1 MESNH
6 LNYLNNNSMIN
17 TNFFDRV
24 DEDYLEEKNSN
35 NISLTNR
42 LIILCEKVDESEDK
56 QNLKINHLENN
67 LNLSGQFQINKKKTN
82 IEDLSYYSIEQNFND
97 NNMNIEEE
105 ILNNSE
111 NIIKIGNDEQ
121 GIDPIFEMS
130 SFEQGYNN
138 SFYSFLHENNLVHNQ
153 NEMDITML
161 DSQNI
166 INLTAPNSEAIKMDL
181 TDDDEIL
188 KMKKNLMSLKLSNNK
203 SLLSNSKITNESSI
217 NKSTTLNETKKLFT
231 VFSNSENNH
240 NKLNMS
246 SCLYNTK
253 SKRGRKKLLLEG
265 IKTEL
270 IDKSFIREFKK
281 YLKKKKKS
289 FVNIFEEDPVF
300 WYEFFQ
306 NSNPPFS
313 YTLNGNTNEKIEFKS
328 FNKNL
333 LKFYFSKPSVR
344 KLYIQF
350 IKDKEKDLIPTI
362 IAKKK
367 FDYKVDKK
375 MFLFYKFYG
384 KNLYKFYSDEFNL
397 SDINIDNNELNISS
411 SDILYIS
418 QE

>member
-105 ILNNSE
+105 ILNNS
-111 NIIKIGNDEQ
+111 IKIGNDEQ
-121 GIDPIFEMS
+121 IIDPILEMS

-138 SFYSFLHENNLVHNQ
+138 SFYSFLHENFPNA
-153 NEMDITML
+153 NEMDNTMM

-181 TDDDEIL
+181 IDDDEII
-188 KMKKNLMSLKLSNNK
+188 KMKKNLMSLKLSNK
-203 SLLSNSKITNESSI
+203 SVLSNSKITNESSI

-231 VFSNSENNH
+231 VSNLDNN
-240 NKLNMS
+240 NNLLNMS
-246 SCLYNTK
+246 SCLYTTK
-253 SKRGRKKLLLEG
+253 SKRGRKKLLLDG

-281 YLKKKKKS
+281 YLKTKKIS
-289 FVNIFEEDPVF
+289 FVNVFEEDPIF

-313 YTLNGNTNEKIEFKS
+313 YTINNNEKIEFKS

-333 LKFYFSKPSVR
+333 LRFYFSKPSVR

-362 IAKKK
+362 ISKKVKK

-384 KNLYKFYSDEFNL
+384 KNLYKFYSDEYNL
-397 SDINIDNNELNISS
+397 NEINLDNNELNISS
-411 SDILYIS
+411 SDILYVS

>member
-6 LNYLNNNSMIN
+6 LNNLNNNSMFN
-17 TNFFDRV
+17 TNFFDKV

-56 QNLKINHLENN
+56 QNLKINLLENN

-105 ILNNSE
+105 ILNNS
-111 NIIKIGNDEQ
+111 IKIGNDEQ
-121 GIDPIFEMS
+121 IIDPIFEMS

-138 SFYSFLHENNLVHNQ
+138 SFYSFLHENFPNA
-153 NEMDITML
+153 NEMDITMM

-181 TDDDEIL
+181 IDDDEII

-203 SLLSNSKITNESSI
+203 SVLSNSKITNESSI
-217 NKSTTLNETKKLFT
+217 NKSTTINETKKLFT
-231 VFSNSENNH
+231 VSNLDNNH
-240 NKLNMS
+240 NLLNMS

-281 YLKKKKKS
+281 YLKTKKIS
-289 FVNIFEEDPVF
+289 FVNIFEEDPIF

-313 YTLNGNTNEKIEFKS
+313 YTLNNNEKIEFKS

-333 LKFYFSKPSVR
+333 LRFYFSKPSVR

-362 IAKKK
+362 IAKKVKK
-367 FDYKVDKK
+367 FDYKGDKK

-384 KNLYKFYSDEFNL
+384 KNLYKFYSDEYNL
-397 SDINIDNNELNISS
+397 NEINIDNNELNISS
-411 SDILYIS
+411 SDILYVS

>member
-105 ILNNSE
+105 ILNNS
-111 NIIKIGNDEQ
+111 IKIGNDEQ
-121 GIDPIFEMS
+121 IIDPILEMS

-138 SFYSFLHENNLVHNQ
+138 SFYSFLHENFPNA
-153 NEMDITML
+153 NEMDNTMM

-181 TDDDEIL
+181 IDDDEII
-188 KMKKNLMSLKLSNNK
+188 KMKKNLMSLKLSNK
-203 SLLSNSKITNESSI
+203 SVLSNSKITNESSI

-231 VFSNSENNH
+231 VSNLDNN
-240 NKLNMS
+240 NNLLNMS
-246 SCLYNTK
+246 SCLYTTK

-281 YLKKKKKS
+281 YLKTKKIS
-289 FVNIFEEDPVF
+289 FVNVFEEDPIF

-313 YTLNGNTNEKIEFKS
+313 YTVNNNEKIEFKS

-333 LKFYFSKPSVR
+333 LRFYFSKPSVR

-362 IAKKK
+362 IAKKVKK
-367 FDYKVDKK
+367 FDYKGDKK

-384 KNLYKFYSDEFNL
+384 KNLYKFYSDEYNL
-397 SDINIDNNELNISS
+397 NEINIDNNELNISS
-411 SDILYIS
+411 SDILYVS

>member
-105 ILNNSE
+105 ILNNS
-111 NIIKIGNDEQ
+111 IKIGNDEQ
-121 GIDPIFEMS
+121 IIDPILEMS

-138 SFYSFLHENNLVHNQ
+138 SFYSFLHENFPNA
-153 NEMDITML
+153 NEMDNTMM

-181 TDDDEIL
+181 IDDDEII
-188 KMKKNLMSLKLSNNK
+188 KMKKNLMSLKLSNK
-203 SLLSNSKITNESSI
+203 SVLSNSKITNESSI

-231 VFSNSENNH
+231 VSNLDNN
-240 NKLNMS
+240 NNLLNMS
-246 SCLYNTK
+246 SCLYTTK

-281 YLKKKKKS
+281 YLKTKKIS
-289 FVNIFEEDPVF
+289 FVNVFEEDPIF

-313 YTLNGNTNEKIEFKS
+313 YTINNNEKIEFKS

-333 LKFYFSKPSVR
+333 LRFYFSKPSVR

-362 IAKKK
+362 ISKKVKK

-384 KNLYKFYSDEFNL
+384 KNLYKFYSDEYNL
-397 SDINIDNNELNISS
+397 NEINLDNNELNISS
-411 SDILYIS
+411 SDILYVS

>member
-105 ILNNSE
+105 ILNNS
-111 NIIKIGNDEQ
+111 IKIGNDEQ
-121 GIDPIFEMS
+121 IIDPILEMS

-138 SFYSFLHENNLVHNQ
+138 SFYSFLHENFPNA
-153 NEMDITML
+153 NEMDNTMM

-181 TDDDEIL
+181 IDDDEII
-188 KMKKNLMSLKLSNNK
+188 KMKKNLMSLKLSNK
-203 SLLSNSKITNESSI
+203 SVLSNSKITNESSI

-231 VFSNSENNH
+231 VSNLDNN
-240 NKLNMS
+240 NNLLNMS
-246 SCLYNTK
+246 SCLYTTK
-253 SKRGRKKLLLEG
+253 SKRGRKKLLLDG

-281 YLKKKKKS
+281 YLKTKKIS
-289 FVNIFEEDPVF
+289 FVNVFEEDPIF

-313 YTLNGNTNEKIEFKS
+313 YTVNNNEKIEFKS

-333 LKFYFSKPSVR
+333 LRFYFSKPSVR

-362 IAKKK
+362 ISKKVKK

-384 KNLYKFYSDEFNL
+384 KNLYKFYSDEYNL
-397 SDINIDNNELNISS
+397 NEINLDNNELNISS
-411 SDILYIS
+411 SDILYVS

>member
-17 TNFFDRV
+17 TNFFYRV

-105 ILNNSE
+105 ILNNS
-111 NIIKIGNDEQ
+111 IKIGNDEQ
-121 GIDPIFEMS
+121 IIDPIFEMS

-138 SFYSFLHENNLVHNQ
+138 SFYSFLHENFPNA
-153 NEMDITML
+153 NEMDNTMM

-181 TDDDEIL
+181 IDDDEII
-188 KMKKNLMSLKLSNNK
+188 KMKKNLMSLKLSNK
-203 SLLSNSKITNESSI
+203 SVLSNSKITNESSI

-231 VFSNSENNH
+231 VSNLDNN
-240 NKLNMS
+240 NNLLNMS
-246 SCLYNTK
+246 SCLYTTK
-253 SKRGRKKLLLEG
+253 SKRGRKKLLLDG

-281 YLKKKKKS
+281 YLKTKKIS
-289 FVNIFEEDPVF
+289 FVNVFEEDPIF

-313 YTLNGNTNEKIEFKS
+313 YTVNNNEKIEFKS

-333 LKFYFSKPSVR
+333 LRFYFSKPSVR

-362 IAKKK
+362 ISKKVKK
-367 FDYKVDKK
+367 FDYKGDKK

-384 KNLYKFYSDEFNL
+384 KNLYKFYSDEYNL
-397 SDINIDNNELNISS
+397 NEINLDNNELNISS
-411 SDILYIS
+411 SDILYVS

>member
-105 ILNNSE
+105 ILNNS
-111 NIIKIGNDEQ
+111 IKIGNDEQ
-121 GIDPIFEMS
+121 IIDPIFEMS

-138 SFYSFLHENNLVHNQ
+138 SFYSFLHENFPNA
-153 NEMDITML
+153 NEMDNTMM

-181 TDDDEIL
+181 IDDDEII
-188 KMKKNLMSLKLSNNK
+188 KMKKNLMSLKLSNK
-203 SLLSNSKITNESSI
+203 SVLSNSKITNESSI

-231 VFSNSENNH
+231 VSNLDNN
-240 NKLNMS
+240 NNLLNMS
-246 SCLYNTK
+246 SCLYTTK
-253 SKRGRKKLLLEG
+253 SKRGRKKLLLDG

-281 YLKKKKKS
+281 YLKTKKIS
-289 FVNIFEEDPVF
+289 FVNVFEEDPIF

-313 YTLNGNTNEKIEFKS
+313 YTINNNEKIEFKS

-333 LKFYFSKPSVR
+333 LRFYFSKPSVR

-362 IAKKK
+362 ISKKVKK

-384 KNLYKFYSDEFNL
+384 KNLYKFYSDEYNL
-397 SDINIDNNELNISS
+397 NEINIDNNELNISS
-411 SDILYIS
+411 SDILYVS

>member
-67 LNLSGQFQINKKKTN
+67 LNLRGQFQINKKKKN

-105 ILNNSE
+105 ILNNS
-111 NIIKIGNDEQ
+111 IKIGNDEQ
-121 GIDPIFEMS
+121 IIDPIFEMS

-138 SFYSFLHENNLVHNQ
+138 SFYSFLHENFPNA
-153 NEMDITML
+153 NEMDNTMM

-181 TDDDEIL
+181 IDDDEII
-188 KMKKNLMSLKLSNNK
+188 KMKKNLMSLKLSNK
-203 SLLSNSKITNESSI
+203 SVLSNSKITNESSI

-231 VFSNSENNH
+231 VSNLDNN
-240 NKLNMS
+240 NNLLNMS
-246 SCLYNTK
+246 SCLYTTK
-253 SKRGRKKLLLEG
+253 SKRGRKKLLLDG

-281 YLKKKKKS
+281 YLKTKKIS
-289 FVNIFEEDPVF
+289 FVNVFEEDPIF

-313 YTLNGNTNEKIEFKS
+313 YTVNNNEKIEFKS

-333 LKFYFSKPSVR
+333 LRFYFSKPSVR

-362 IAKKK
+362 ISKKVKK
-367 FDYKVDKK
+367 FDYKGDKK

-384 KNLYKFYSDEFNL
+384 KNLYKFYSDEYNL
-397 SDINIDNNELNISS
+397 NEINLDNNELNISS
-411 SDILYIS
+411 SDILYVS

>member
-105 ILNNSE
+105 ILNNS
-111 NIIKIGNDEQ
+111 IKIGNDEQ
-121 GIDPIFEMS
+121 IIDPILEMS

-138 SFYSFLHENNLVHNQ
+138 SFYSFLHENFPNA
-153 NEMDITML
+153 NEMDNTMM

-181 TDDDEIL
+181 IDDDEII
-188 KMKKNLMSLKLSNNK
+188 KMKKNLMSLKLSNK
-203 SLLSNSKITNESSI
+203 SVLSNSKITNESSI

-231 VFSNSENNH
+231 VSNLDNN
-240 NKLNMS
+240 NNLLNMS
-246 SCLYNTK
+246 SCLYTTK
-253 SKRGRKKLLLEG
+253 SKRGRKKLLLDG

-281 YLKKKKKS
+281 YLKTKKIS
-289 FVNIFEEDPVF
+289 FVNVFEEDPIF

-313 YTLNGNTNEKIEFKS
+313 YTINNNEKIEFKS

-333 LKFYFSKPSVR
+333 LRFYFSKPSVR

-362 IAKKK
+362 IAKKVKK
-367 FDYKVDKK
+367 FDYKGDKK

-384 KNLYKFYSDEFNL
+384 KNLYKFYSDEYNL
-397 SDINIDNNELNISS
+397 NEINLDNNELNISS
-411 SDILYIS
+411 SDILYVS

>member
-105 ILNNSE
+105 ILNNS
-111 NIIKIGNDEQ
+111 IKIGNDEQ
-121 GIDPIFEMS
+121 IIDPILEMS

-138 SFYSFLHENNLVHNQ
+138 SFYSFLHENFPNA
-153 NEMDITML
+153 NEMDNTMM

-181 TDDDEIL
+181 IDDDEII
-188 KMKKNLMSLKLSNNK
+188 KMKKNLMSLKLSNK
-203 SLLSNSKITNESSI
+203 SVLSNSKITNESSI

-231 VFSNSENNH
+231 VSNLDNN
-240 NKLNMS
+240 NNLLNMS
-246 SCLYNTK
+246 SCLYTTK
-253 SKRGRKKLLLEG
+253 SKRGRKKLLLDG

-281 YLKKKKKS
+281 YLKTKKIS
-289 FVNIFEEDPVF
+289 FVNVFEEDPIF

-313 YTLNGNTNEKIEFKS
+313 YTVNNNEKIEFKS

-333 LKFYFSKPSVR
+333 LRFYFSKPSVR

-384 KNLYKFYSDEFNL
+384 KNLYKFYSDEYNL
-397 SDINIDNNELNISS
+397 NEINLDNNELNISS
-411 SDILYIS
+411 SDILYVS

>member
-105 ILNNSE
+105 ILNNS
-111 NIIKIGNDEQ
+111 IKIGNDEQ
-121 GIDPIFEMS
+121 IIDPILEMS

-138 SFYSFLHENNLVHNQ
+138 SFYSFLHENFPNA
-153 NEMDITML
+153 NEMDNTMM

-181 TDDDEIL
+181 IDDDEII
-188 KMKKNLMSLKLSNNK
+188 KMKKNLMSLKLSNK
-203 SLLSNSKITNESSI
+203 SVLSNSKITNESSI

-231 VFSNSENNH
+231 VSNLDNN
-240 NKLNMS
+240 NNLLNMS
-246 SCLYNTK
+246 SCLYTTK

-281 YLKKKKKS
+281 YLKTKKIS
-289 FVNIFEEDPVF
+289 FVNVFEEDPIF

-313 YTLNGNTNEKIEFKS
+313 YTVNNNEKIEFKS

-333 LKFYFSKPSVR
+333 LRFYFSKPSVR

-362 IAKKK
+362 ISKKVKK

-384 KNLYKFYSDEFNL
+384 KNLYKFYSDEYNL
-397 SDINIDNNELNISS
+397 NEINLDNNELNISS
-411 SDILYIS
+411 SDILYVS

>member
-6 LNYLNNNSMIN
+6 LNNLNNNSMFN
-17 TNFFDRV
+17 TNFFDKV

-105 ILNNSE
+105 ILNNS
-111 NIIKIGNDEQ
+111 IKIGNDEQ
-121 GIDPIFEMS
+121 IIDPIFEMS

-138 SFYSFLHENNLVHNQ
+138 SFYSFLHENFPNA
-153 NEMDITML
+153 NEMDITMM

-181 TDDDEIL
+181 IDDDEII

-203 SLLSNSKITNESSI
+203 SVLSNSKITNESSI
-217 NKSTTLNETKKLFT
+217 NKSTTINETKKLFT
-231 VFSNSENNH
+231 VSNLDNNH
-240 NKLNMS
+240 NLLNMS

-281 YLKKKKKS
+281 YLKTKKIS
-289 FVNIFEEDPVF
+289 FVNIFEEDPIF

-313 YTLNGNTNEKIEFKS
+313 YTLNNNEKIEFKS

-333 LKFYFSKPSVR
+333 LRFYFSKPSVR

-362 IAKKK
+362 IAKKVKK
-367 FDYKVDKK
+367 FDYKGDKK

-384 KNLYKFYSDEFNL
+384 KNLYKFYSDEYNL
-397 SDINIDNNELNISS
+397 NEINIDNNELNISS
-411 SDILYIS
+411 SDILYVS

>member
-105 ILNNSE
+105 ILNNS
-111 NIIKIGNDEQ
+111 IKIGNDEQ
-121 GIDPIFEMS
+121 IIDPILEMS

-138 SFYSFLHENNLVHNQ
+138 SFYSFLHENFPNA
-153 NEMDITML
+153 NEMDNTMM

-181 TDDDEIL
+181 IDDDEII
-188 KMKKNLMSLKLSNNK
+188 KMKKNLMSLKLSNK
-203 SLLSNSKITNESSI
+203 SVLSNSKITNESSI

-231 VFSNSENNH
+231 VSNLDNN
-240 NKLNMS
+240 NNLLNMS
-246 SCLYNTK
+246 SCLYTTK
-253 SKRGRKKLLLEG
+253 SKRGRKKLLLDG

-281 YLKKKKKS
+281 YLKTKKIS
-289 FVNIFEEDPVF
+289 FVNVFEEDPIF

-313 YTLNGNTNEKIEFKS
+313 YTVNNNEKIEFKS

-333 LKFYFSKPSVR
+333 LRFYFSKPSVR

-362 IAKKK
+362 IAKKVKK
-367 FDYKVDKK
+367 FDYKGDKK

-384 KNLYKFYSDEFNL
+384 KNLYKFYSDEYNL
-397 SDINIDNNELNISS
+397 NEINLDNNELNISS
-411 SDILYIS
+411 SDILYVS

>member
-105 ILNNSE
+105 ILNNS
-111 NIIKIGNDEQ
+111 IKIGNDEQ
-121 GIDPIFEMS
+121 IIDPILEMS

-138 SFYSFLHENNLVHNQ
+138 SFYSFLHENFPNA
-153 NEMDITML
+153 NEMDNTMM

-181 TDDDEIL
+181 IDDDEII
-188 KMKKNLMSLKLSNNK
+188 KMKKNLMSLKLSNK
-203 SLLSNSKITNESSI
+203 SVLSNSKITNESSI

-231 VFSNSENNH
+231 VSNLDNN
-240 NKLNMS
+240 NNLLNMS
-246 SCLYNTK
+246 SCLYTTK
-253 SKRGRKKLLLEG
+253 SKRGRKKLLLDG

-281 YLKKKKKS
+281 YLKTKKIS
-289 FVNIFEEDPVF
+289 FVNVFEEDPIF

-313 YTLNGNTNEKIEFKS
+313 YTINNNEKIEFKS

-333 LKFYFSKPSVR
+333 LRFYFSKPSVR

-362 IAKKK
+362 IAKKVKK
-367 FDYKVDKK
+367 FDYKGDKK

-384 KNLYKFYSDEFNL
+384 KNLYKFYSDEYNL
-397 SDINIDNNELNISS
+397 NEINIDNNELNISS
-411 SDILYIS
+411 SDILYVS

>member
-105 ILNNSE
+105 ILNNS
-111 NIIKIGNDEQ
+111 IKIGNDEQ
-121 GIDPIFEMS
+121 IIDPIFEMS

-138 SFYSFLHENNLVHNQ
+138 SFYSFLHENFPNA
-153 NEMDITML
+153 NEMDNTMM

-181 TDDDEIL
+181 IDDDEII
-188 KMKKNLMSLKLSNNK
+188 KMKKNLMSLKLSNK
-203 SLLSNSKITNESSI
+203 SVLSNSKITNESSI

-231 VFSNSENNH
+231 VSNLDNN
-240 NKLNMS
+240 NNLLNMS
-246 SCLYNTK
+246 SCLYTTK
-253 SKRGRKKLLLEG
+253 SKRGRKKLLLDG

-281 YLKKKKKS
+281 YLKTKKIS
-289 FVNIFEEDPVF
+289 FVNVFEEDPIF

-313 YTLNGNTNEKIEFKS
+313 YTINNNEKIEFKS

-333 LKFYFSKPSVR
+333 LRFYFSKPSVR

-362 IAKKK
+362 ISKKVKK
-367 FDYKVDKK
+367 FDYKGDKK

-384 KNLYKFYSDEFNL
+384 KNLYKFYSDEYNL
-397 SDINIDNNELNISS
+397 NEINLDNNELNISS
-411 SDILYIS
+411 SDILYVS

>member
-105 ILNNSE
+105 ILNNS
-111 NIIKIGNDEQ
+111 IKIGNDEQ
-121 GIDPIFEMS
+121 IIDPILEMS

-138 SFYSFLHENNLVHNQ
+138 SFYSFLHENFPNA
-153 NEMDITML
+153 NEMDNTMM

-181 TDDDEIL
+181 IDDDEII
-188 KMKKNLMSLKLSNNK
+188 KMKKNLMSLKLSNK
-203 SLLSNSKITNESSI
+203 SVLSNSKITNESSI

-231 VFSNSENNH
+231 VSNLDNN
-240 NKLNMS
+240 NNLLNMS
-246 SCLYNTK
+246 SCLYTTK

-281 YLKKKKKS
+281 YLKTKKIS
-289 FVNIFEEDPVF
+289 FVNIFEEDPIF

-313 YTLNGNTNEKIEFKS
+313 YTLNNNEKIEFKS

-333 LKFYFSKPSVR
+333 LRFYFSKPSVR

-362 IAKKK
+362 ISKKVKK

-384 KNLYKFYSDEFNL
+384 KNLYKFYSDEYNL
-397 SDINIDNNELNISS
+397 NEINLDNNELNISS
-411 SDILYIS
+411 SDILYVS

>member
-105 ILNNSE
+105 ILNNS
-111 NIIKIGNDEQ
+111 IKIGNDEQ
-121 GIDPIFEMS
+121 IIDPIFEMS

-138 SFYSFLHENNLVHNQ
+138 SFYSFLHENFPNA
-153 NEMDITML
+153 NEMDNTMM

-181 TDDDEIL
+181 IDDDEII
-188 KMKKNLMSLKLSNNK
+188 KMKKNLMSLKLSNK
-203 SLLSNSKITNESSI
+203 SVLSNSKITNESSI

-231 VFSNSENNH
+231 VSNLDNN
-240 NKLNMS
+240 NNLLNMS
-246 SCLYNTK
+246 SCLYTTK
-253 SKRGRKKLLLEG
+253 SKRGRKKLLLDG

-281 YLKKKKKS
+281 YLKTKKIS
-289 FVNIFEEDPVF
+289 FVNVFEEDPIF

-313 YTLNGNTNEKIEFKS
+313 YTVNNNEKIEFKS

-333 LKFYFSKPSVR
+333 LRFYFSKPSVR

-362 IAKKK
+362 ISKKVKK
-367 FDYKVDKK
+367 FDYKGDKK

-384 KNLYKFYSDEFNL
+384 KNLYKFYSDEYNL
-397 SDINIDNNELNISS
+397 NEINLDNNELNISS
-411 SDILYIS
+411 SDILYVS

>member
-1 MESNH
+1 
-6 LNYLNNNSMIN
+6 
-17 TNFFDRV
+17 
-24 DEDYLEEKNSN
+24 
-35 NISLTNR
+35 
-42 LIILCEKVDESEDK
+42 
-56 QNLKINHLENN
+56 LKINHLENN

-105 ILNNSE
+105 ILNNS
-111 NIIKIGNDEQ
+111 IKIGNDEQ
-121 GIDPIFEMS
+121 IIDPIFEMS

-138 SFYSFLHENNLVHNQ
+138 SFYSFLHENFPNA
-153 NEMDITML
+153 NEMDNTMM

-181 TDDDEIL
+181 IDDDEII
-188 KMKKNLMSLKLSNNK
+188 KMKKNLMSLKLSNK
-203 SLLSNSKITNESSI
+203 SVLSNSKITNESSI

-231 VFSNSENNH
+231 VSNLDNN
-240 NKLNMS
+240 NNLLNMS
-246 SCLYNTK
+246 SCLYTTK
-253 SKRGRKKLLLEG
+253 SKRGRKKLLLDG

-281 YLKKKKKS
+281 YLKTKKIS
-289 FVNIFEEDPVF
+289 FVNVFEEDPIF

-313 YTLNGNTNEKIEFKS
+313 YTVNNNEKIEFKS

-333 LKFYFSKPSVR
+333 LRFYFSKPSVR

-362 IAKKK
+362 ISKKVKK

-384 KNLYKFYSDEFNL
+384 KNLYKFYSDEYNL
-397 SDINIDNNELNISS
+397 NEINLDNNELNISS
-411 SDILYIS
+411 SDILYVS

>member
-105 ILNNSE
+105 ILNNS
-111 NIIKIGNDEQ
+111 IKIGNDEQ
-121 GIDPIFEMS
+121 IIDPIFEMS

-138 SFYSFLHENNLVHNQ
+138 SFYSFLHENFPNA
-153 NEMDITML
+153 NEMDITMM

-181 TDDDEIL
+181 IDDDEII
-188 KMKKNLMSLKLSNNK
+188 KMKKNLMSLKLSNK
-203 SLLSNSKITNESSI
+203 SVLSNSKITNESSI

-231 VFSNSENNH
+231 VSNLDNN
-240 NKLNMS
+240 NNLLNMS
-246 SCLYNTK
+246 SCLYTTK
-253 SKRGRKKLLLEG
+253 SKRGRKKLLLDG

-281 YLKKKKKS
+281 YLKTKKIS
-289 FVNIFEEDPVF
+289 FVNFFEEDPIF

-313 YTLNGNTNEKIEFKS
+313 YTVNNNEKIEFKS

-333 LKFYFSKPSVR
+333 LRFYFSKPSVR

-362 IAKKK
+362 IAKKVKK
-367 FDYKVDKK
+367 FDYKGDKK

-384 KNLYKFYSDEFNL
+384 KNLYKFYSDEYNL
-397 SDINIDNNELNISS
+397 NEINLDNNELNISS
-411 SDILYIS
+411 SDILYVS

>member
-105 ILNNSE
+105 ILNNS
-111 NIIKIGNDEQ
+111 IKIGNDEQ
-121 GIDPIFEMS
+121 IIDPILEMS

-138 SFYSFLHENNLVHNQ
+138 SFYSFLHENFPNA
-153 NEMDITML
+153 NEMDNTMM

-181 TDDDEIL
+181 IDDDEII
-188 KMKKNLMSLKLSNNK
+188 KMKKNLMSLKLSNK
-203 SLLSNSKITNESSI
+203 SVLSNSKITNESSI

-231 VFSNSENNH
+231 VSNLDNN
-240 NKLNMS
+240 NNLLNMS
-246 SCLYNTK
+246 SCLYTTK

-281 YLKKKKKS
+281 YLKTKKIS
-289 FVNIFEEDPVF
+289 FVNVFEEDPIF

-313 YTLNGNTNEKIEFKS
+313 YTVNNNEKIEFKS

-333 LKFYFSKPSVR
+333 LRFYFSKPSVR

-362 IAKKK
+362 ISKKVKK
-367 FDYKVDKK
+367 FDYKGDKK

-384 KNLYKFYSDEFNL
+384 KNLYKFYSDEYNL
-397 SDINIDNNELNISS
+397 NEINLDNNELNISS
-411 SDILYIS
+411 SDILYVS

>member
-105 ILNNSE
+105 ILNNS
-111 NIIKIGNDEQ
+111 IKIGNDEQ
-121 GIDPIFEMS
+121 IIDPIFEMS

-138 SFYSFLHENNLVHNQ
+138 SFYSFLHENFPNA
-153 NEMDITML
+153 NEMDITMM

-181 TDDDEIL
+181 IDDDEII

-203 SLLSNSKITNESSI
+203 SVLSNSKITNESSI
-217 NKSTTLNETKKLFT
+217 NKSTTINETKKLFT
-231 VFSNSENNH
+231 VSNLDNNH
-240 NKLNMS
+240 NLLNMS

-281 YLKKKKKS
+281 YLKTKKIS
-289 FVNIFEEDPVF
+289 FVNIFEEDPIF

-313 YTLNGNTNEKIEFKS
+313 YTLNNNEKIEFKS

-333 LKFYFSKPSVR
+333 LRFYFSKPSVR

-362 IAKKK
+362 IAKKVKK
-367 FDYKVDKK
+367 FDYKGDKK

-384 KNLYKFYSDEFNL
+384 KNLYKFYSDEYNL
-397 SDINIDNNELNISS
+397 NEINIDNNELNISS
-411 SDILYIS
+411 SDILYVS

>member
-105 ILNNSE
+105 ILNNSL
-111 NIIKIGNDEQ
+111 KIGNDEQ
-121 GIDPIFEMS
+121 IIDPIFEMS

-138 SFYSFLHENNLVHNQ
+138 SFYSFLHENFPNV
-153 NEMDITML
+153 NEMDITMM

-181 TDDDEIL
+181 IDDDEII

-203 SLLSNSKITNESSI
+203 SVLSNSKITNESSI
-217 NKSTTLNETKKLFT
+217 NKSTTINETKKLFT
-231 VFSNSENNH
+231 VSNLDNNH
-240 NKLNMS
+240 NLLNMS

-281 YLKKKKKS
+281 YLKTKKIS
-289 FVNIFEEDPVF
+289 FVNIFEEDPIF

-313 YTLNGNTNEKIEFKS
+313 YTLNNNEKIEFKS

-333 LKFYFSKPSVR
+333 LRFYFSKPSVR

-362 IAKKK
+362 IAKKVKK
-367 FDYKVDKK
+367 FDYKGDKK

-384 KNLYKFYSDEFNL
+384 KNLYKFYSDEYNL
-397 SDINIDNNELNISS
+397 NEINIDNNELNISS
-411 SDILYIS
+411 SDILYVS

>member
-105 ILNNSE
+105 ILNNS
-111 NIIKIGNDEQ
+111 IKIGNDEQ
-121 GIDPIFEMS
+121 IIDPILEMS

-138 SFYSFLHENNLVHNQ
+138 SFYSFLHENFPNA
-153 NEMDITML
+153 NEMDNTMM

-181 TDDDEIL
+181 IDDDEII
-188 KMKKNLMSLKLSNNK
+188 KMKKNLMSLKLSNK
-203 SLLSNSKITNESSI
+203 SVLSNSKITNESSI

-231 VFSNSENNH
+231 VSNLDNN
-240 NKLNMS
+240 NNLLNMS
-246 SCLYNTK
+246 SCLYTTK

-281 YLKKKKKS
+281 YLKTKKIS
-289 FVNIFEEDPVF
+289 FVNVFEEDPIF

-313 YTLNGNTNEKIEFKS
+313 YTVNNNEKIEFKS

-333 LKFYFSKPSVR
+333 LRFYFSKPSVR

-362 IAKKK
+362 ISKKVKK
-367 FDYKVDKK
+367 FDYKGDKK

-384 KNLYKFYSDEFNL
+384 KNLYKFYNDEYNL
-397 SDINIDNNELNISS
+397 NEINLDNNELNISS
-411 SDILYIS
+411 SDILYVS

>member
-105 ILNNSE
+105 ILNNS
-111 NIIKIGNDEQ
+111 IKIGNDEQ
-121 GIDPIFEMS
+121 IIDPIFEMS

-138 SFYSFLHENNLVHNQ
+138 SFYSFLHENFPNA
-153 NEMDITML
+153 NEMDNTMM

-181 TDDDEIL
+181 IDDDEII
-188 KMKKNLMSLKLSNNK
+188 KMKKNLMSLKLSNK
-203 SLLSNSKITNESSI
+203 SVLSNSKITNESSI

-231 VFSNSENNH
+231 VSNLDNN
-240 NKLNMS
+240 NNLLNMS
-246 SCLYNTK
+246 SCLYTTK
-253 SKRGRKKLLLEG
+253 SKRGRKKLLLDG

-281 YLKKKKKS
+281 YLKTKKIS
-289 FVNIFEEDPVF
+289 FVNVFEEDPIF

-313 YTLNGNTNEKIEFKS
+313 YTINNNEKIEFKS

-333 LKFYFSKPSVR
+333 LRFYFSKPSVR

-362 IAKKK
+362 ISKKVKK

-384 KNLYKFYSDEFNL
+384 KNLYKFYSDEYNL
-397 SDINIDNNELNISS
+397 NEINLDNNELNISS
-411 SDILYIS
+411 SDILYVS

>member
-6 LNYLNNNSMIN
+6 LNYINNNSMIN

-105 ILNNSE
+105 ILNNS
-111 NIIKIGNDEQ
+111 IKIGNDEQ
-121 GIDPIFEMS
+121 IIDPIFEMS

-138 SFYSFLHENNLVHNQ
+138 SFYSFLHENFPNA
-153 NEMDITML
+153 NEMDNTMM

-181 TDDDEIL
+181 IDDDEII
-188 KMKKNLMSLKLSNNK
+188 KMKKNLMSLKLSNK
-203 SLLSNSKITNESSI
+203 SVLSNSKITNESSI

-231 VFSNSENNH
+231 VSNLDNN
-240 NKLNMS
+240 NNLLNMS
-246 SCLYNTK
+246 SCLYTTK
-253 SKRGRKKLLLEG
+253 SKRGRKKLLLDG

-281 YLKKKKKS
+281 YLKTKKIS
-289 FVNIFEEDPVF
+289 FVNVFEEDPIF

-313 YTLNGNTNEKIEFKS
+313 YTVNNNEKIEFKS

-333 LKFYFSKPSVR
+333 LRFYFSKPSVR

-362 IAKKK
+362 ISKKVKK
-367 FDYKVDKK
+367 FDYKGDKK

-384 KNLYKFYSDEFNL
+384 KNLYKFYSDEYNL
-397 SDINIDNNELNISS
+397 NEINLDNNELNISS
-411 SDILYIS
+411 SDILYVS

>member
-6 LNYLNNNSMIN
+6 SNYLNNNSMIN

-105 ILNNSE
+105 ILNNS
-111 NIIKIGNDEQ
+111 IKIGNDEQ
-121 GIDPIFEMS
+121 IIDPIFEMS

-138 SFYSFLHENNLVHNQ
+138 SFYSFLHENFPNA
-153 NEMDITML
+153 NEMDNTMM

-181 TDDDEIL
+181 IDDDEII
-188 KMKKNLMSLKLSNNK
+188 KMKKNLMSLKLSNK
-203 SLLSNSKITNESSI
+203 SVLSNSKITNESSI

-231 VFSNSENNH
+231 VSNLDNN
-240 NKLNMS
+240 NNLLNMS
-246 SCLYNTK
+246 SCLYTTK
-253 SKRGRKKLLLEG
+253 SKRGRKKLLLDG

-281 YLKKKKKS
+281 YLKTKKIS
-289 FVNIFEEDPVF
+289 FVNVFEEDPIF

-313 YTLNGNTNEKIEFKS
+313 YTVNNNEKIEFKS

-333 LKFYFSKPSVR
+333 LRFYFSKPSVR

-362 IAKKK
+362 ISKKVKK
-367 FDYKVDKK
+367 FDYKGDKK

-384 KNLYKFYSDEFNL
+384 KNLYKFYSDEYNL
-397 SDINIDNNELNISS
+397 NEINLDNNELNISS
-411 SDILYIS
+411 SDILYVS

>member
-105 ILNNSE
+105 ILNNS
-111 NIIKIGNDEQ
+111 IKIGNDEQ
-121 GIDPIFEMS
+121 IIDPIFEMS

-138 SFYSFLHENNLVHNQ
+138 SFYSFLHENFPNA
-153 NEMDITML
+153 NEMDNTMM

-181 TDDDEIL
+181 IDDDEII
-188 KMKKNLMSLKLSNNK
+188 KMKKNLMSLKLSNK
-203 SLLSNSKITNESSI
+203 SVLSNSKITNESSI

-231 VFSNSENNH
+231 VSNLDNN
-240 NKLNMS
+240 NNLLNMS
-246 SCLYNTK
+246 SCLYTTK

-281 YLKKKKKS
+281 YLKTKKIS
-289 FVNIFEEDPVF
+289 FVNVFEEDPIF

-313 YTLNGNTNEKIEFKS
+313 YTVNNNEKIEFKS

-333 LKFYFSKPSVR
+333 LRFYFSKPSVR

-362 IAKKK
+362 ISKKVKK
-367 FDYKVDKK
+367 FDYKGDKK

-384 KNLYKFYSDEFNL
+384 KNLYKFYNDEYNL
-397 SDINIDNNELNISS
+397 NEINLDNNELNISS
-411 SDILYIS
+411 SDILYVS

>member
-105 ILNNSE
+105 ILNNS
-111 NIIKIGNDEQ
+111 IKIGNDEQ
-121 GIDPIFEMS
+121 IIDPIFEMS

-138 SFYSFLHENNLVHNQ
+138 SFYSFLHENFPNA
-153 NEMDITML
+153 NEMDNTMM

-181 TDDDEIL
+181 IDDDEII
-188 KMKKNLMSLKLSNNK
+188 KMKKNLMSLKLSNK
-203 SLLSNSKITNESSI
+203 SVLSNSKITNESSI

-231 VFSNSENNH
+231 VSNLDNN
-240 NKLNMS
+240 NNLLNMS
-246 SCLYNTK
+246 SCLYTTK

-281 YLKKKKKS
+281 YLKTKKIS
-289 FVNIFEEDPVF
+289 FVNVFEEDPIF

-313 YTLNGNTNEKIEFKS
+313 YTINNNEKIEFKS

-333 LKFYFSKPSVR
+333 LRFYFSKPSVR

-362 IAKKK
+362 ISKKVKK
-367 FDYKVDKK
+367 FDYKGDKK

-384 KNLYKFYSDEFNL
+384 KNLYKFYSDEYNL
-397 SDINIDNNELNISS
+397 NEINLDNNELNISS
-411 SDILYIS
+411 SDILYVS

>member
-105 ILNNSE
+105 ILNNS
-111 NIIKIGNDEQ
+111 IKIGNDEQ
-121 GIDPIFEMS
+121 IIDPIFEMS

-138 SFYSFLHENNLVHNQ
+138 SFYSFLHENFPNA
-153 NEMDITML
+153 NEMDNTMM

-181 TDDDEIL
+181 IDDDEII
-188 KMKKNLMSLKLSNNK
+188 KMKKNLMSLKLSNK
-203 SLLSNSKITNESSI
+203 SVLSNSKITNESSI

-231 VFSNSENNH
+231 VSNLDNN
-240 NKLNMS
+240 NNLLNMS
-246 SCLYNTK
+246 SCLYTTK

-281 YLKKKKKS
+281 YLKTKKIS
-289 FVNIFEEDPVF
+289 FVNVFEEDPIF

-313 YTLNGNTNEKIEFKS
+313 YTVNNNEKIEFKS

-333 LKFYFSKPSVR
+333 LRFYFSKPSVR

-362 IAKKK
+362 ISKKVKK
-367 FDYKVDKK
+367 FDYKGDKK

-384 KNLYKFYSDEFNL
+384 KNLYKFYSDEYNL
-397 SDINIDNNELNISS
+397 NEINLDNNELNISS
-411 SDILYIS
+411 SDILYVS

>member
-105 ILNNSE
+105 ILNNS
-111 NIIKIGNDEQ
+111 IKIGNDEQ
-121 GIDPIFEMS
+121 IIDPIFEMS

-138 SFYSFLHENNLVHNQ
+138 SFYSFLHENFPNA
-153 NEMDITML
+153 NEMDNTMM

-181 TDDDEIL
+181 IDDDEII
-188 KMKKNLMSLKLSNNK
+188 KMKKNLMSLKLSNK
-203 SLLSNSKITNESSI
+203 SVLSNSKITNESSI

-231 VFSNSENNH
+231 VSNLDNN
-240 NKLNMS
+240 NNLLNMS
-246 SCLYNTK
+246 SCLYTTK
-253 SKRGRKKLLLEG
+253 SKRGRKKLLLDG

-281 YLKKKKKS
+281 YLKTKKIS
-289 FVNIFEEDPVF
+289 FVNVFEEDPIF

-313 YTLNGNTNEKIEFKS
+313 YTVNNNEKIEFKS

-333 LKFYFSKPSVR
+333 LRFYFSKPSVR

-362 IAKKK
+362 ISKKVKK

-384 KNLYKFYSDEFNL
+384 KNLYKFYSDEYNL
-397 SDINIDNNELNISS
+397 NEINLDNNELNISS
-411 SDILYIS
+411 SDILYVS

>member
-105 ILNNSE
+105 ILNNS
-111 NIIKIGNDEQ
+111 IKIGNDEQ
-121 GIDPIFEMS
+121 IIDPIFEMS

-138 SFYSFLHENNLVHNQ
+138 SFYSFLHENFPNA
-153 NEMDITML
+153 NEMDNTMM

-181 TDDDEIL
+181 IDDDEII
-188 KMKKNLMSLKLSNNK
+188 KMKKNLMSLKLSNK
-203 SLLSNSKITNESSI
+203 SVLSNSKITNESSI

-231 VFSNSENNH
+231 VSNLDNN
-240 NKLNMS
+240 NNLLNMS
-246 SCLYNTK
+246 SCLYTTK
-253 SKRGRKKLLLEG
+253 SKRGRKKLLLDG

-281 YLKKKKKS
+281 YLKTKKIS
-289 FVNIFEEDPVF
+289 FVNIFEEDPIF

-313 YTLNGNTNEKIEFKS
+313 YTINNNEKIEFKS

-333 LKFYFSKPSVR
+333 LRFYFSKPSVR

-362 IAKKK
+362 ISKKVKK

-384 KNLYKFYSDEFNL
+384 KNLYKFYSDEYNL
-397 SDINIDNNELNISS
+397 NEINLDNNELNISS
-411 SDILYIS
+411 SDILYVS